1 MLRPLLLRFAALV
14 TLAVGTLPQL
24 ALAERPTASQLL
36 PDSTV
41 AYLRIDK
48 ASELGERFQ
57 KTATGRMLNDPKIKP
72 LVAQLYG
79 SLVDAYKQVEDR
91 IGVPLDR
98 LLTLPQGEVCFA
110 VVPPAEGNPEIVLWF
125 DAGNRFLDAMQVIE
139 RLDDAIVGRGG
150 TKSTDRVGDV
160 EMTTLKLPFGNLRT
174 VARAEKDNIVCL
186 STNPALL
193 KQLLNVWSGKEKVRS
208 LAEANHFTAIMS
220 RCQGDQQ
227 NPPQVSWFLNPIEL
241 IRRAGRGDFSAQA
254 GLAMMTAL
262 GVDGIQAV
270 GGTLTFATDQFDM
283 VAETQ
288 LLLETPRKGVVK
300 MIAVDSGE
308 VTPEPW
314 VPHDATA
321 YMTMNWDVRQ
331 TYNELVRLVNV
342 IQGEGAWKNNV
353 VDRILERTD
362 LELEKDVIDALSGRF
377 TLITWMER
385 PPRWNSQCTLVGL
398 RLKDAAAT
406 RQALGKLIA
415 KFPNRF
421 QKDIFGGVEFYRL
434 TFGNRERQMDEQLL
448 RQPTPCLAIVG
459 DYLLAGDS
467 VKLLNE
473 AISCKDNASESLAN
487 ELDYKLIATNIKRR
501 LGDKKAGMVAF
512 SRPEDALRNMYEML
526 NSPAI
531 RNRITS
537 QAANN
542 GFFRAIN
549 DALVKNPLPP
559 FSVLAQY
566 LAPTGALLI
575 NDETGIHYSSFALKR
590 E

>member
-1 MLRPLLLRFAALV
+1 MVRSLLLRFAGLV
-14 TLAVGTLPQL
+14 ILAVGALPQL
-24 ALAERPTASQLL
+24 AFAERPTASQLL

-41 AYLRIDK
+41 VYFRIDK

-57 KTATGRMLNDPKIKP
+57 KTASGRMLNDPKIKP
-72 LVAQLYG
+72 LVSQLYG

-110 VVPPAEGNPEIVLWF
+110 VVPPAEGNPELVLWF

-150 TKSTDRVGDV
+150 TKTTDRIGDV
-160 EMTTLKLPFGNLRT
+160 ELTTLKLPFGNLRT
-174 VARAEKDNIVCL
+174 VARAEKDNIICL

-193 KQLLNVWSGKEKVRS
+193 KQLLNVWSGQEKVRS
-208 LAEANHFTAIMS
+208 LAQATHFTAIMS

-227 NPPQVSWFLNPIEL
+227 NPPQVSWYIDPIEL

-262 GVDGIQAV
+262 GIDGIQAA
-270 GGTLTFATDQFDM
+270 GGSLTFATDQFDM
-283 VAETQ
+283 VAETH

-300 MIAVDSGE
+300 MIAVDSGD
-308 VTPEPW
+308 VTPESW

-321 YMTMNWDVRQ
+321 YMTLNWDVKQ

-342 IQGEGAWKNNV
+342 IQGEGAWKSNV
-353 VDRILERTD
+353 VDRIRERTD
-362 LELEKDVIDALSGRF
+362 LELDKDVVDALSGRF
-377 TLITWMER
+377 TLVTWMER

-398 RLKDAAAT
+398 KLKDAAAT
-406 RQALGKLIA
+406 RQALAKVVA
-415 KFPNRF
+415 KFPNF
-421 QKDIFGGVEFYRL
+421 LKKDVFGGIEFYR
-434 TFGNRERQMDEQLL
+434 FDIGNRERPADEQLL
-448 RQPTPCLAIVG
+448 RQPTPCVAIVG

-473 AISCKDNASESLAN
+473 AISSKDNASESLAN
-487 ELDYKLIATNIKRR
+487 ELDYKLIASKISRR

-531 RNRITS
+531 RSQITS
-537 QAANN
+537 RAANN
-542 GFFRAIN
+542 GFFRAVN

-566 LAPTGALLI
+566 LAPGGALLV
-575 NDETGIHYSSFALKR
+575 NDESGIHYSSFALKR